1 MLWKKRFD
9 FCFNNTTNVT
19 INTTNITKKID
30 STNINPHNNINN
42 RTLYFNTDK
51 RKKERKKERKERKEK
66 QQINQDVSFILYNP
80 TLLVLFYL
88 TWKEEIFYRKVSWC
102 SWLSHH
108 FDVVRVPGS
117 NPGGTI
123 FIINKQQQEQE
134 EKNKGKRK
142 KKIKIK
148 KKKINTNLIISFM
161 QVLLTFIF
169 TFL

>member
-1 MLWKKRFD
+1 M
-9 FCFNNTTNVT
+9 
-19 INTTNITKKID
+19 
-30 STNINPHNNINN
+30 
-42 RTLYFNTDK
+42 
-51 RKKERKKERKERKEK
+51 
-66 QQINQDVSFILYNP
+66 
-80 TLLVLFYL
+80 
-88 TWKEEIFYRKVSWC
+88 
-102 SWLSHH
+102 
-108 FDVVRVPGS
+108 RVPGS